1 MAKIEIEIP
10 DDMLAQAKWY
20 VENMDDYYDD
30 LNDFFMTAIESNLD
44 MCNDETIA
52 VKKPFKNCFYVR
64 GMVGI

>member
-44 MCNDETIA
+44 MCNDETRA
-52 VKKPFKNCFYVR
+52 VKKPFKNGFYVR